1 LADAAPAEAASAQ
14 KDKGEAQRLAVERL
28 ALIERMEQQV
38 EASERDKA
46 KLVEEIEKLHKS
58 EMDAMSKAALLE
70 NSVRCFF
77 EKHSIDVDIYT
88 RMSTHSYKHT
98 HAYVTFMSIF
108 ERLSRFDFKIYEVG
122 HQECF
127 VVDGDVASMK
137 K

>member
-38 EASERDKA
+38 DASERDKA

-70 NSVRCFF
+70 NSVRFFF
-77 EKHSIDVDIYT
+77 EKHSIDVDIYI
-88 RMSTHSYKHT
+88 RMSTHSYKYT
-98 HAYVTFMSIF
+98 HAHVTLMSIF
-108 ERLSRFDFKIYEVG
+108 ETLSQIDFKIHEVG
-122 HQECF
+122 HQDHF
-127 VVDGDVASMK
+127 VVDGDVTS
-137 K
+137 